1 MFRRNAKLCL
11 LVAKSVTQSTLS
23 PFAASAIQGAPHC
36 ADTGPE
42 RQMPTER
49 NGLVSGA

>member
-11 LVAKSVTQSTLS
+11 LVTTSVTQSTLS
-23 PFAASAIQGAPHC
+23 PFAASAIQAAAQY